1 MTLHTDTFDDFV
13 DDLLSSDVNLL
24 KGELDF
30 LLMQHLFNSIDL
42 KLINKTE
49 IEDNESLAA
58 WFFMKYFYE
67 KFWVPVFG
75 YILSKFV
82 FLIEG
87 KKVDQKKK
95 DKSPFFLKIPFR
107 KYVCCHFVSAI

>member
-1 MTLHTDTFDDFV
+1 MNPFSDTFDDFV
-13 DDLLSSDVNLL
+13 DDLLSSDINLL

-58 WFFMKYFYE
+58 WFFMKFFYE
-67 KFWVPVFG
+67 KFWVPFFG
-75 YILSKFV
+75 SILSKFV

-87 KKVDQKKK
+87 KKPDSKKN
-95 DKSPFFLKIPFR
+95 KI
-107 KYVCCHFVSAI
+107 K

>member
-1 MTLHTDTFDDFV
+1 MNPLSDTFDDFV
-13 DDLLSSDVNLL
+13 DDLISSEVNML

-58 WFFMKYFYE
+58 
-67 KFWVPVFG
+67 
-75 YILSKFV
+75 
-82 FLIEG
+82 
-87 KKVDQKKK
+87 
-95 DKSPFFLKIPFR
+95 
-107 KYVCCHFVSAI
+107 